1 MAAAAAA
8 TRRASNPGRN
18 RSHRVRSIP
27 SSLCPLPAYRPMAG
41 SGTAPVASEK
51 AAASRASG
59 KPRPGFWVPGCGY
72 SYWLAGVSGMEACD
86 PS

>member
-1 MAAAAAA
+1 
-8 TRRASNPGRN
+8 
-18 RSHRVRSIP
+18 
-27 SSLCPLPAYRPMAG
+27 LPAYRPMAG